1 MVEMNCMKAAQEY
14 VKMGFSIIPVTHD
27 KRPAVHEWKTFQ
39 SRHALPS
46 EIEEWW
52 TKWPG
57 CGVGIIT
64 GTISG
69 LVVVDIDSPEAANK
83 IADMKAQDFSYGI
96 GEPPTVITGK
106 GFHLYYRYP
115 TGVGVVGNSVNKEL
129 GLDIRGEGGYV
140 VAPPSTHPSGRQY
153 RWVKHRHLWN
163 RLMPTLP
170 SVFLV
175 VRSSGYQGNEQDY
188 EPWAAALLADGMGEG
203 GRNDAVARLAGRYI
217 LKGLGENEVYE
228 IVSMWNSLRNSP
240 PLPEKEVETTVA
252 SIMAKHKR
260 GS

>member
-1 MVEMNCMKAAQEY
+1 MKAAQEY
-14 VKMGFSIIPVTHD
+14 VRKGFSVIPVTHD

-46 EIEEWW
+46 EIEEWYA
-52 TKWPG
+52 KWPT

-69 LVVVDIDSPEAANK
+69 LVVVDIDSPEALQKMVEIKDQLGA
-83 IADMKAQDFSYGI
+83 
-96 GEPPTVITGK
+96 PPTVVTGK
-106 GFHLYYRYP
+106 GFHMYYRYP

-140 VAPPSTHPSGRQY
+140 VAPPSVHPSGVQY

-170 SVFLV
+170 SVFLAV
-175 VRSSGYQGNEQDY
+175 KSSGYQGNETDEQH
-188 EPWAAALLADGMGEG
+188 WATDLFCEGVEEG
-203 GRNDAVARLAGRYI
+203 GRNDACARLAGRLI
-217 LKGLGENEVYE
+217 LKGLGGAEVFEILTLWNEH
-228 IVSMWNSLRNSP
+228 RNAP
-240 PLPEKEVETTVA
+240 PLPGHEVRRTVE
-252 SIMAKHKR
+252 SIMASQRRKQ
-260 GS
+260 